1 MGAEGLHSRQRL
13 DLRHSEQLDFRGPE
27 SSPGSRGQYADV
39 PLHAGL
45 VCINGP
51 DEMKAV
57 AQAALFGAVL
67 DVIGFEGFLNEA
79 IEITLA
85 EDNQQYEIKRYA
97 LFG

>member
-1 MGAEGLHSRQRL
+1 L